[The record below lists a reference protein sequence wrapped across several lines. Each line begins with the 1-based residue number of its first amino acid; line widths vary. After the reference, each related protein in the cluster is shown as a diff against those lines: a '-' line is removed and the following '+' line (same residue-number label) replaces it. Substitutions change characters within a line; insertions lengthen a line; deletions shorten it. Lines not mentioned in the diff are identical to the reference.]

1 MVAEGTNVLLRT
13 AGILAIGSVLVV
25 GADALPAVRG
35 AVQQPSGAPTFRSG
49 VQLVEV
55 AVLVHDRNGLFVRG
69 LSPDDFQITEAG
81 VRQSIAAFDFVS
93 VPLQAA
99 APAGPQAPADVESN
113 EHVGDSRIF
122 VLLLDALHVT
132 PRRSL
137 AVRKYAREFIERH
150 VGTGDLAAVVTPGGL
165 EEATQDFTR
174 DKAKLLAAVD
184 AFVGVKLRSAIVER
198 AEEAQAGINLR
209 DGRDPSDTERA
220 YRVRSL
226 SAVLAALAGHLDRI
240 ERRRKTVLFFSEGVD
255 YNLFD
260 SLGVVQRSG
269 TDVAQA
275 MTRAV
280 GALMRTNV
288 SFYSIDPRG
297 LSSAEGDQLE
307 TPIHRAPGNAAGQP
321 DLTNPG
327 AVGEYSASIRS
338 LRYLAESTGGFA
350 AVDRNDFGGAFDR
363 IVRDSS
369 SYYILGYTP
378 SKPGRA
384 GEFREIDV
392 RVARPGLRVVAR
404 KGYVVPSPSREQDR
418 PAQSTGSRSPWGP
431 GPAHAQSPLGTSP
444 VAAPRA
450 PGVSADLAALLASP
464 LPRAGLPIRL
474 QAVSFRGDAK
484 KGVVQIVVEALGQPL
499 QFDER
504 GGRFGERVELAMLTI
519 DARGKAS
526 NGRSTTFDL
535 RLRPEQIGPM
545 RSTGVRWLARLT
557 LAPGRHQ
564 VRVAGRATTTGLSG
578 MVTTDVVVPPF
589 HAGRATMSGVLITSL
604 PSVLS
609 ITEGQ
614 TQLAAALGT
623 PPSAARTFVAG
634 DQIRAAVELYVPAFR
649 SHTQPIAR
657 IERAD
662 GFRSPQLPPLAL
674 HGPARPGEAAFL
686 IDTTKLTPGAYVLR
700 IALTPD
706 VNETIERTI
715 PFGIVPRPGLHD

>member
-1 MVAEGTNVLLRT
+1 MVAEGANVLLRT

-25 GADALPAVRG
+25 RADAPPAARG
-35 AVQQPSGAPTFRSG
+35 VAQQPSSAPTFRSG

-55 AVLVHDRNGLFVRG
+55 AALVHDRDGQFVTG
-69 LSPDDFQITEAG
+69 LSRDDFQISEAG
-81 VRQSIAAFDFVS
+81 VRQSIAAFDLVS
-93 VPLQAA
+93 APVQAA
-99 APAGPQAPADVESN
+99 APAGPQVPSDVESN
-113 EHVGDSRIF
+113 EQVGDARIF

-132 PRRSL
+132 SRRSL
-137 AVRKYAREFIERH
+137 AVRKHAREFIERH
-150 VGTGDLAAVVTPGGL
+150 VGTGDLAAVVTPGGV
-165 EEATQDFTR
+165 EKATQDFTR
-174 DKAKLLAAVD
+174 DKSRLLAAVD
-184 AFVGVKLRSAIVER
+184 AFVGVKLRSATVER
-198 AEEAQAGINLR
+198 AEEAKAGIDLR

-260 SLGVVQRSG
+260 PMGVVQRSS

-288 SFYSIDPRG
+288 SLYSIDPRG

-307 TPIHRAPGNAAGQP
+307 TPIYAVGQP

-327 AVGEYSASIRS
+327 AAGEYSASIRS

-378 SKPGRA
+378 TKPGRA

-392 RVARPGLRVVAR
+392 RVSRPGLRVVAR
-404 KGYVVPSPSREQDR
+404 KGYVVPSASREQAR
-418 PAQSTGSRSPWGP
+418 PAQSAGSRTPWGP
-431 GPAHAQSPLGTSP
+431 APGHPESPLSSSP
-444 VAAPRA
+444 VAAPTAR
-450 PGVSADLAALLASP
+450 GLSADLAALLASP

-474 QAVSFRGDAK
+474 QAVPFRGDAK
-484 KGVVQIVVEALGQPL
+484 KGVVQIVVEVLGQSL

-504 GGRFGERVELAMLTI
+504 GGRFGERVELSMLTI
-519 DARGKAS
+519 DGRGKAS

-535 RLRPEQIGPM
+535 RLRPEQIGAM

-589 HAGRATMSGVLITSL
+589 DAGRATMSGVLITSL

-609 ITEGQ
+609 VTEGQ

-634 DQIRAAVELYVPAFR
+634 DQIRAAVELYVPARR
-649 SHTQPIAR
+649 SHPPPIAR
-657 IERAD
+657 LERAD
-662 GFRSPQLPPLAL
+662 GFKSPPIPPLA
-674 HGPARPGEAAFL
+674 HDGPARPGEAAFL
-686 IDTTKLTPGAYVLR
+686 IDTTTLTPGAYVLR

-706 VNETIERTI
+706 ANESIERTI
-715 PFGIVPRPGLHD
+715 PFGIVPRRGPA